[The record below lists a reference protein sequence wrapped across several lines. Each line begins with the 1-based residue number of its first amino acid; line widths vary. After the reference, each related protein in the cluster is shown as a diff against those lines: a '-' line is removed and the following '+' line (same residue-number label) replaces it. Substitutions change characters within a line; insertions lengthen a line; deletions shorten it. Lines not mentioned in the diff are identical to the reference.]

1 MGFGKVKAAI
11 VGARDVGKGV
21 KWLEMTPAP
30 YTPPPPP
37 PGPSGAGLG
46 RAASSSLARPSP
58 SLAKTDSR
66 ELARIKITQKW
77 EKFHQEV
84 LFRG

>member
-30 YTPPPPP
+30 YTPPPLPRDPLGQDWGELLPP
-37 PGPSGAGLG
+37 PWHDHPRL
-46 RAASSSLARPSP
+46 
-58 SLAKTDSR
+58 
-66 ELARIKITQKW
+66 
-77 EKFHQEV
+77 
-84 LFRG
+84 

>member
-30 YTPPPPP
+30 YTPPPPRDPLGQDWGELLP
-37 PGPSGAGLG
+37 PPWHDHPRL
-46 RAASSSLARPSP
+46 
-58 SLAKTDSR
+58 
-66 ELARIKITQKW
+66 
-77 EKFHQEV
+77 
-84 LFRG
+84 